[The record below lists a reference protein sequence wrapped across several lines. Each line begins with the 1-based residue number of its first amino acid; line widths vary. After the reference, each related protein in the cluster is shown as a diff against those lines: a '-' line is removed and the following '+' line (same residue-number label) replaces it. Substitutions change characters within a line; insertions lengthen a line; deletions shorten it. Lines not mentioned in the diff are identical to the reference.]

1 MASTQ
6 AESTF
11 NISLLEHE
19 ILNRSK
25 GQNISEDEL
34 YLMLSRA
41 KLEKLKPNEIKFI
54 NAYEANRYSKLKN
67 MKLSKLED
75 PDDLGFIVQ
84 HEFIEHIK
92 SVVTK
97 QSTKPIQG
105 SSKNEGNLRRNLLN
119 KIRRPDDYGNEP
131 NVSIEEIAK
140 FIKKEITKGWT
151 ISSKQGPSNIQ
162 KN

>member
-6 AESTF
+6 AESNF
-11 NISLLEHE
+11 NISLLQNE

-25 GQNISEDEL
+25 RENISEDEL
-34 YLMLSRA
+34 YQMLSRA

-67 MKLSKLED
+67 VKLSQIED
-75 PDDLGFIVQ
+75 PDDLGFLVQ
-84 HEFIEHIK
+84 HEFIDHIK

-97 QSTKPIQG
+97 QSTKPMQG
-105 SSKNEGNLRRNLLN
+105 GSKNEGNLRRNLLN
-119 KIRRPDDYGNEP
+119 KIRRPDDYVSEA
-131 NVSIEEIAK
+131 NVSIEEIAS

-151 ISSKQGPSNIQ
+151 ATSK
-162 KN
+162 